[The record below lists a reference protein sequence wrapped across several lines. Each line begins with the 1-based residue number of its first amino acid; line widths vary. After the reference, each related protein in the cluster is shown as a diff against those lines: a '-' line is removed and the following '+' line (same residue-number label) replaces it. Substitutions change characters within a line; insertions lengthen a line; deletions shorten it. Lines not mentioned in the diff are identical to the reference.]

1 MARINYEADTKLADT
16 IFPKLTKRLP
26 YKAMKKL
33 AYNGIEHYLFEKKS
47 GCYCTAC
54 NRNVEVKKLDKQN
67 AERKCPVCH
76 KPVIVKRNGTKHLY
90 NHKFVMFLDVVGDIL
105 VSRFFHFEQEIWNGS
120 DKVDIDEDFYEV
132 GRQFFVNG
140 KSYRF
145 EYKPFENCVTKDGWC
160 RISDSEYA
168 GYYFSISK
176 DLYRRYYNPNWC
188 CMSYLYLPQF
198 NKAVEKVGLSYK
210 YFLDFLFDR
219 YEFHK
224 NDKYSYGGYSY
235 YTICDN
241 KEDTYSYLLESVIV
255 DKAELV
261 AEKFYKCG
269 LGNLLVAN
277 SRREEWTKIIKKKPS
292 ISILDVL
299 GINRAELR
307 WLKSKEEQ
315 KYAYDIVKASHNYN
329 WNNEEILNGIYEVKA
344 LNEAKY
350 MGSNV
355 LKKINYCKTQK
366 ITFSEYTHYLSL
378 LNEVNAPMDKSN
390 LYPKDFRFAE
400 KRVIDELHIAKD
412 MKIGN
417 NKALIEK
424 LTQAIRKMPNLK
436 EMLGESSGLVVKVPE
451 TASELIQEGK
461 RLHNCLG
468 TYIDDVANGE
478 CLILFIRRID
488 EPDTAY
494 YACEY
499 KNGKITQLYT
509 YNNSHDKNYE
519 VVYSFCSSFLTAL
532 NEVCKSKGKGK
543 KKNVPKA
550 LMVA

>member
-1 MARINYEADTKLADT
+1 MARINYKADTQLADT

-145 EYKPFENCVTKDGWC
+145 EHKPFENCVTKDGWC

-176 DLYRRYYNPNWC
+176 DLFRRFYNPNWC
-188 CMSYLYLPQF
+188 CLSYLYLPQF
-198 NKAVEKVGLSYK
+198 NKAVEKVGLSYNYYLEYIK
-210 YFLDFLFDR
+210 
-219 YEFHK
+219 
-224 NDKYSYGGYSY
+224 DKADYRNKEYHTTNYTY
-235 YTICDN
+235 YQICDN
-241 KEDTYSYLLESVIV
+241 KADTYGFLVEDIIV
-255 DKAELV
+255 DKAELI

-269 LGNLLVAN
+269 LGNLLATEY
-277 SRREEWTKIIKKKPS
+277 RRTNEWCKTIKKKPS
-292 ISILDVL
+292 VSILDVL

-315 KYAYDIVKASHNYN
+315 GYAYEVIKYYPNYN
-329 WNNEEILNGIYEVKA
+329 EETRNAIYKAKALYEVRSWDK
-344 LNEAKY
+344 
-350 MGSNV
+350 NV
-355 LKKINYCKTQK
+355 LKKLNYCLSQN
-366 ITFSEYTHYLSL
+366 ITTSEYSHYLRIL
-378 LNEVNAPMDKSN
+378 KDLNAPMDKSN
-390 LYPKDFRFAE
+390 LYPKDFHSADNRVSEELELLKMARLE
-400 KRVIDELHIAKD
+400 KRNARFTP
-412 MKIGN
+412 
-417 NKALIEK
+417 LIKKVSE
-424 LTQAIRKMPNLK
+424 AIRNMPNLEK
-436 EMLGESSGLVVKVPE
+436 FMGGSRGLVVKIPE
-451 TASELIQEGK
+451 TAEELVKEGK

-468 TYIDDVANGE
+468 TYVESVANGE
-478 CLILFIRRID
+478 CLILFIRRIE

-499 KNGKITQLYT
+499 RNGAIQQLYT
-509 YNNSHDKNYE
+509 YNNSTDEKYK
-519 VVYSFCSSFLTAL
+519 VVYSFCSTFLTAL
-532 NEVCKSKGKGK
+532 NEVCKGKK